1 MSENKDKRKVVIELD
16 NVKRYFH
23 VGSEIVK
30 ALRGVSFK
38 IYENDRHELLNETDK
53 LQVMNDIYDFL
64 KKNM

>member
-1 MSENKDKRKVVIELD
+1 MHN
-16 NVKRYFH
+16 
-23 VGSEIVK
+23 
-30 ALRGVSFK
+30 VSFK